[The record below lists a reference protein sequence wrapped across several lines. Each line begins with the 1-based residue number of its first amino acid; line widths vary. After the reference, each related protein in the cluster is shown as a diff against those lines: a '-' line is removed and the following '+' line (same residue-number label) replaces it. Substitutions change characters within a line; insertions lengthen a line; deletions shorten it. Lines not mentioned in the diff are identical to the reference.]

1 MRILVTMLM
10 GLLLAGCAS
19 QRTHSLTELE
29 NVEMAKRAGKKTKSL
44 ERKKKKKA
52 EKSIDEM
59 AEKKPSFNV
68 RFLYSMC
75 NDVNVMRAFYSDVLG
90 MSELSFRDDEN
101 FGWLVYDTEGFQLMF
116 FRWDTELPVEQR
128 WAWQP
133 GDFREDGAPL
143 MSFSLEYPE
152 DELHAVVKRVR
163 EAGATTA
170 TDDPTWRQ
178 MSYWGWTIK
187 DPMGKAIELFS
198 SVKDQPEEGVTPEWK
213 D

>member
-1 MRILVTMLM
+1 MKWIAVT
-10 GLLLAGCAS
+10 LLTLIVCGCAS
-19 QRTHSLTELE
+19 QRTHRVTELE

-44 ERKKKKKA
+44 ERKKKTKA
-52 EKSIDEM
+52 EKSIDKL
-59 AEKKPSFNV
+59 AEEGPKFNV
-68 RFLYSMC
+68 RFVYSMC
-75 NDVNVMRAFYSDVLG
+75 NDVKVMQAFYSDVLG

-116 FRWDTELPVEQR
+116 FRWDSELPVEER

-152 DELHAVVKRVR
+152 DELKTVVKRIR
-163 EAGATTA
+163 DAGGVTA
-170 TDDPTWRQ
+170 TDNPTWRQ
-178 MSYWGWTIK
+178 MSYWGWTVK
-187 DPMGKAIELFS
+187 DPMGNTIELFS
-198 SVKDQPEEGVTPEWK
+198 SVKDQPEEGETPEWK